1 MVEAIK
7 ALVRKHKK
15 LLAAYYKARFICA
28 AFLGNFTHPSR
39 FLLFLKVLPYTMVEY
54 ERLANAYEVARL
66 AERNKIRGAFVEC
79 GVWKGGAAALMAHV
93 AKEAKSRRKIWLFDS
108 FEGLPEPT
116 KEDGLQ
122 ARVYALDR
130 DSGRLASIQKCVGP
144 LEDVRRLFFSI
155 LKLNAEDI
163 YFGKGWFQDV
173 LPKEKQ
179 NVGEIAVLRL
189 DADWYESTKCA
200 LENLYDNV
208 VSGGYILVDDYGH
221 WEGCKRAV
229 DEFLAKRRIQAD
241 LQKIDYAGVYF
252 QKGGF

>member
-155 LKLNAEDI
+155 LKLNAEDV

-189 DADWYESTKCA
+189 DADWYEST
-200 LENLYDNV
+200 
-208 VSGGYILVDDYGH
+208 
-221 WEGCKRAV
+221 
-229 DEFLAKRRIQAD
+229 
-241 LQKIDYAGVYF
+241 
-252 QKGGF
+252 

>member
-15 LLAAYYKARFICA
+15 LLAAYYKARFIRA
-28 AFLGNFTHPSR
+28 AFLNNCTHPNR
-39 FLLFLKVLPYTMVEY
+39 FFLFLKVLPYTMVEY
-54 ERLANAYEVARL
+54 ERLANAYEVARK
-66 AERNKIRGAFVEC
+66 AEKNKIRGAFVEC
-79 GVWKGGAAALMAHV
+79 GVWKGGAAALMAHA
-93 AKEAKSRRKIWLFDS
+93 AKEAKSGRKTWLFDS

-122 ARVYALDR
+122 ARTYASDR

-173 LPKEKQ
+173 LSKEKQ

-208 VSGGYILVDDYGH
+208 VPGGYILVDDYGH
-221 WEGCKRAV
+221 WEGCKKAV
-229 DEFLAKRRIQAD
+229 DEFLSSRNIKAN
-241 LQKIDYAGVYF
+241 LQKVDYAGVYF
-252 QKGGF
+252 QKQ